1 MLWIKSNLHNLIWIG
16 IKENSNKSMIINEV
30 VKMITDLS
38 VTDVNNFFKYWFCLN
53 WNLKMKLKTAL
64 EYVA

>member
-1 MLWIKSNLHNLIWIG
+1 
-16 IKENSNKSMIINEV
+16 MIINEV